1 MSKPTQMDRRT
12 FLKAG
17 ALAVA
22 AATVSA
28 CAGQP
33 APAPAAP
40 TAAPAPKAADPTKAP
55 EPTKAPAAAPAA
67 TKAPEPTKAPAA
79 APASQ
84 FKEAPM
90 LAELVKAGK
99 LPPIEKRLPPSPQ
112 VIKPIKEVGQYGGT
126 MRIAIGNANA
136 LFGDGQAVI
145 GTELVLR
152 IAPDFNSITGGI
164 FEKWEFNKDATEQTL
179 YLRKGLMWSDG
190 APMTTQDCLFDY
202 VDCKQDKELSPA
214 GPGAAWRAGADRK
227 PMEMTAADDYT
238 LKLKFATPK
247 PLIILDQAF
256 YSGAQYSGMYAPK
269 HYGKQFHA
277 KYADAAA
284 LEKAV
289 KDAKFEKWIQLFN
302 AKMLMGST
310 IPSAIG
316 LPGMTAFIR
325 TGDDPAY
332 HMYERNPYYWK
343 VDTDGNQLPYIDKV
357 IINIIADK
365 ELLTTRLLSGDLDF
379 SGHST
384 YLKNMELYKKAQ
396 TEKKVKVFLWNST
409 LVSAVLI
416 YPNMTAKDKELREFF
431 QKKNV
436 RVAMSIAMNRKEIN
450 DVVHFGLGEV
460 RQVALWPSSIYY
472 QKGDEAHAIEFDPKK
487 ANALLDQEGYTKKDA
502 QGYRLFPSGKRIS
515 ITGEFDPEQGD
526 IPPSL
531 ELCIQYWKEIGIE
544 FTIKPLNRTLLTQRW
559 ASNDLAMTFWQG
571 DVGSDIVFPLS
582 PKIMQGNSEA
592 GNALGWSRSW
602 EMWMSNKGQYPD
614 IEEDPPEWVKLQY
627 TDWTKLHST
636 LDEKERIKVMRGLFD
651 RFYENLPC
659 FGTVGVPQAVVMKP
673 EITNVPEKGVWG
685 FGTIRA
691 VPVNPE
697 QFFFKKA

>member
-1 MSKPTQMDRRT
+1 M
-12 FLKAG
+12 
-17 ALAVA
+17 AVA

-33 APAPAAP
+33 TPAPAAP
-40 TAAPAPKAADPTKAP
+40 TAAPAPKAAEPTKAPAAPTAAPAATKAP

-67 TKAPEPTKAPAA
+67 TKAPAA
-79 APASQ
+79 APAASQ

-90 LAELVKAGK
+90 LADLVKAGK
-99 LPPIEKRLPPSPQ
+99 LPPIEKRLPPTPQ
-112 VIKPIKEVGQYGGT
+112 VIKPIQEVGQYGGT

-145 GTELVLR
+145 GTELILR
-152 IAPDFNSITGGI
+152 IAPDFNSITGGL

-190 APMTTQDCLFDY
+190 QPMTTQDCLFDY

-214 GPGAAWRAGADRK
+214 GPGAAWRAGPDRT
-227 PMEMTAADDYT
+227 PMEMTAVDDYT
-238 LKLKFATPK
+238 LKLKFAAPK

-284 LEKAV
+284 LDKAV

-302 AKMLMGST
+302 AKMLVGST
-310 IPSAIG
+310 IPSAVG

-325 TGDDPAY
+325 TADDPD
-332 HMYERNPYYWK
+332 HHTYERNPYYWK
-343 VDTDGNQLPYIDKV
+343 VDTAGNQLPYIDKV
-357 IINIIADK
+357 IVNIIADK

-396 TEKKVKVFLWNST
+396 TEKKVKVYLWNST

-431 QKKNV
+431 QKREV
-436 RVAMSIAMNRKEIN
+436 RTALSISMNRKEIN

-472 QKGDEAHAIEFDPKK
+472 QKGDEAHDIEFDPKK
-487 ANALLDQEGYTKKDA
+487 ANDLLDKVGYTKKDA

-515 ITGEFDPEQGD
+515 INGEFDPEQGD

-559 ASNDLAMTFWQG
+559 ASNDLTMTFWQG

-582 PKIMQGNSEA
+582 PKIMQGNSET

-602 EMWMSNKGQYPD
+602 EMWMTVKGQFPD
-614 IEEDPPEWVKLQY
+614 IEEEPPQWVQLQY
-627 TDWTKLHST
+627 TEWTKLHST
-636 LDEKERIKVMRGLFD
+636 LDEKERIKIMRGMFD

-659 FGTVGVPQAVVMKP
+659 FGTVGVPQAVVLKP
-673 EITNVPEKGVWG
+673 EIMNVPEKGVWG

>member
-1 MSKPTQMDRRT
+1 M
-12 FLKAG
+12 
-17 ALAVA
+17 AVA

-28 CAGQP
+28 CAAQP

-79 APASQ
+79 APATSQ

-99 LPPIEKRLPPSPQ
+99 LPAIEKRLPPSPQ
-112 VIKPIKEVGQYGGT
+112 VIKPIQEVGQYGGT

-145 GTELVLR
+145 GTELILR

-190 APMTTQDCLFDY
+190 APMTTQDCLFNWED
-202 VDCKQDKELSPA
+202 VQLNKELSPA
-214 GPGAAWRAGADRK
+214 GPGGAWRVGKDRT
-227 PMEMTAADDYT
+227 PMEMTAVDDYT
-238 LKLKFATPK
+238 LKLKFAVPYPT
-247 PLIILDQAF
+247 IILQQGF
-256 YSGAQYSGMYAPK
+256 YSGAQQSGMFSPK

-284 LEKAV
+284 LDKAV
-289 KDAKFEKWIQLFN
+289 KDAKFEKWTQLFG
-302 AKMLMGST
+302 AKMLVGST
-310 IPSAIG
+310 IPAAVG

-343 VDTDGNQLPYIDKV
+343 VDTAGNQLPYIDKV
-357 IINIIADK
+357 VVNIIADK

-384 YLKNMELYKKAQ
+384 YLKNMELYKKGQ
-396 TEKKVKVFLWNST
+396 TEKKIKLYLWNST
-409 LVSAVLI
+409 LTSAVLI
-416 YPNMTAKDKELREFF
+416 YPNLTAKDKELREFF
-431 QKKNV
+431 GQKDV
-436 RVAMSIAMNRKEIN
+436 RVALSLSINRKEIN
-450 DVVHFGLGEV
+450 DVVHFGLGEA
-460 RQVALWPSSIYY
+460 RQTSLWPNSIYY
-472 QKGDEAHAIEFDPKK
+472 KKGDEAWYIEYDPKK
-487 ANALLDQEGYTKKDA
+487 ANELIDKAGYTKKDA
-502 QGYRLFPSGKRIS
+502 QGYRLLPSGKRLS
-515 ITGEFDPEQGD
+515 IAAEYDPEQGD
-526 IPPSL
+526 IAPTL
-531 ELCIQYWKEIGIE
+531 ELCIQYFKAIGME
-544 FTIKPLNRTLLTQRW
+544 FTIKPLNRTLLNQRHV
-559 ASNDLAMTFWQG
+559 SNDLPMTFWQG
-571 DVGSDIVFPLS
+571 DIGSDVVFPLA
-582 PKIMQGNSEA
+582 PKIMRGDTE
-592 GNALGWSRSW
+592 GNALGWGRAW
-602 EMWMSNKGQYPD
+602 EAWVLQKGQFAD
-614 IEEDPPEWVKLQY
+614 VEEQPPAWVQAQY
-627 TDWTKLHST
+627 DDWTKFHST
-636 LDEKERIKVMRGLFD
+636 LDEAERVKIMRGLFD
-651 RFYENLPC
+651 RFYENFPC
-659 FGTVGVPQAVVMKP
+659 FGTVGVPQAIVMKP

-685 FGTIRA
+685 YGTIRA

-697 QFFFKKA
+697 QFFFKK